1 VSLRL
6 KFLRTLNGLR
16 KLTSASLRARLLL
29 WSSAI
34 TIVLVSIAAI
44 VLERAYAHGLQ
55 SEFRQRQQLNIQFL
69 LSAATESGTRLQMPR
84 LIKEPRFNQ
93 LQSGLYAVLQ
103 NETGVELWRS
113 ASANGLDI
121 AALLSREPVQRVG
134 ERSYSEQ
141 DWAGLPV
148 ALYRFDIGWE
158 MGNGSLHKFRW
169 QLIEDLTPYYE
180 QLQKYRT
187 QLWGGLGVLA
197 AVLTATLIV
206 VMQWGLQPVRNLAKE
221 ITALQEGQ
229 QERLQQEYPLEL
241 KPLADNL
248 NQLVEHEQA
257 QRTRYRNTLAD
268 LAHSLK
274 TPLAVLRG
282 VDLSQPASA
291 ATVTEQVARMEQIVA
306 HQLSRSVVV
315 GRRQMA
321 QPVEVHSIVRRLADA
336 LQKVYF
342 DRGVEIR
349 IDIAEAVLF
358 YGDESDLMEVLGNV
372 MDNACKYGNGLVQ
385 VHAQSRPARRCSI
398 QIEDNGNGIEG
409 ADVKAVLQRGVRADT
424 RETGQGIG
432 LAVVAEIVDLYD
444 GTITISSSDLGGA
457 LVELIV

>member
-1 VSLRL
+1 V
-6 KFLRTLNGLR
+6 TLNLRALR
-16 KLTSASLRARLLL
+16 KLLKLTSISLRARLLL
-29 WSSAI
+29 WSSVI

-55 SEFRQRQQLNIQFL
+55 AEYRQRQQLNIQFL
-69 LSAATESGTRLQMPR
+69 LSAATESNNRLQMPR

-103 NETGVELWRS
+103 DETGAELWRS
-113 ASANGLDI
+113 ASANGLDVT
-121 AALLSREPVQRVG
+121 ALLLREPVQRVG
-134 ERSYSEQ
+134 ERSYDEL

-158 MGNGSLHKFRW
+158 MGDGGLRKFRW
-169 QLIEDLTPYYE
+169 QLLEDLTPYHE

-206 VMQWGLQPVRNLAKE
+206 VMQWGLAPVRKLAKE
-221 ITALQEGQ
+221 IVALQEGQ

-291 ATVTEQVARMEQIVA
+291 ATVTEQVTRMEQIVA

-315 GRRQMA
+315 GRRLMA
-321 QPVEVHSIVRRLADA
+321 QPVELHGVVRRLSDA

-342 DRGVEIR
+342 DRRVEIR
-349 IDIAEAVLF
+349 IDIAEAVFF

-372 MDNACKYGNGLVQ
+372 MDNACKYGNGLVL
-385 VHAQSRPARRCSI
+385 VSAQSQPSRRCCI
-398 QIEDNGNGIEG
+398 HIEDDGSGIDG

-424 RETGQGIG
+424 REAGQGIG

-444 GTITISSSDLGGA
+444 GTITISRSSLGGA
-457 LVELIV
+457 RVELIA

>member
-1 VSLRL
+1 V
-6 KFLRTLNGLR
+6 
-16 KLTSASLRARLLL
+16 
-29 WSSAI
+29 
-34 TIVLVSIAAI
+34 VSIAAI

-69 LSAATESGTRLQMPR
+69 LSAATESDNRLQMPR

-103 NETGVELWRS
+103 DETGVELWRS
-113 ASANGLDI
+113 ASAHGLDI
-121 AALLSREPVQRVG
+121 TSLLLREPVRRVG
-134 ERSYSEQ
+134 ERSYNEL
-141 DWAGLPV
+141 DWSGLPV

-158 MGNGSLHKFRW
+158 MDDGSLHKFRW
-169 QLIEDLTPYYE
+169 QLIEDLTPYHE

-206 VMQWGLQPVRNLAKE
+206 VMQWGLQPVRNLATE
-221 ITALQEGQ
+221 IVALQEGR

-248 NQLVEHEQA
+248 NQLLEHEQA
-257 QRTRYRNTLAD
+257 QRTRYRDTLAD

-282 VDLSQPASA
+282 VDLSQPAA
-291 ATVTEQVARMEQIVA
+291 ATTVTDQLMRMEQIVA

-315 GRRQMA
+315 GRRSMS
-321 QPVEVHSIVRRLADA
+321 QPVALYSIVRRLADA
-336 LQKVYF
+336 LHKVYF
-342 DRGVEIR
+342 DRGMEIR
-349 IDIAEAVLF
+349 LDIADTVFF

-372 MDNACKYGNGLVQ
+372 MDNACKYGKGLVL
-385 VHAQSRPARRCSI
+385 VNAQTRPSRRCCI
-398 QIEDNGNGIEG
+398 HVEDDGNGIDG
-409 ADVKAVLQRGVRADT
+409 ADVKTVLQRGVRADT
-424 RETGQGIG
+424 RQSGQGIG

-444 GTITISSSDLGGA
+444 GSIAISRSSLGGA
-457 LVELIV
+457 RVELVV

>member
-1 VSLRL
+1 VNLPLDVLRRRVN
-6 KFLRTLNGLR
+6 LRNLR
-16 KLTSASLRARLLL
+16 RLTSISLRARLLV

-69 LSAATESGTRLQMPR
+69 LSAATESGNRLQMPR

-121 AALLSREPVQRVG
+121 AALLSKEPVQRVG

-141 DWAGLPV
+141 DWNGLPV

-158 MGNGSLHKFRW
+158 MDNGSLHKFRW
-169 QLIEDLTPYYE
+169 QLIEDLTPYNE

-187 QLWGGLGVLA
+187 QL
-197 AVLTATLIV
+197 
-206 VMQWGLQPVRNLAKE
+206 RNLAKE

-229 QERLQQEYPLEL
+229 QERLQQEYPREL

-248 NQLVEHEQA
+248 NQLVEHELA

-315 GRRQMA
+315 GRRLMA
-321 QPVEVHSIVRRLADA
+321 QPVELHTTVRRLADA

-372 MDNACKYGNGLVQ
+372 MDNACKYGNGLVM
-385 VHAQSRPARRCSI
+385 VGGESRPSRRCCI
-398 QIEDNGNGIEG
+398 HIEDDGNGIEG

-424 RETGQGIG
+424 REAGQGIG

-444 GTITISSSDLGGA
+444 GTITISRSTLGGA
-457 LVELIV
+457 RVELIV